1 MILNQVN
8 QLKIRS
14 MNRVLQTLK
23 RGRYL
28 LAVLAVMCSQLA
40 FAQTSRYTIKGVIS
54 DARNKEPLIGAAV
67 RIAGTNQGASTDV
80 NGAYTLS
87 VEGNQ
92 GPYSLTISYAGY
104 KTVTRSVSLNQATVN
119 LDVEMTEDALN
130 LDEVVVTGTTVATS
144 KRQLGNAISTVSAKE
159 LEGGAA
165 TSIDQALAGKVS
177 GAQISQNSGNPA
189 GGISV
194 RLRGNST
201 ISGSS
206 DPLYIIDGVI
216 VNNSSSE
223 LVDLGG
229 YTQNRLVDINPADID
244 RIEII
249 KGAAGAAIY
258 GSRASN
264 GVVQIFTKKGKSGA
278 PVVNVATQFR
288 SNSLRKKVEFN
299 QYPFRFTNTT
309 ASDLSQVPV
318 TRYDLQ
324 DEIFETAYGSETN
337 VSVSGGSDNS
347 QYYVSAGYLGNDG
360 IIKSTDFKRAT
371 TRLRFDQR
379 FNNVFKL
386 SSGVSFTRST
396 SSELPNGGINSAWG
410 ALTGFIFGNN
420 FVNPN
425 PDPVTGA
432 YPPLSPIG
440 VVTRTNPLEAIN
452 RFDFDQQTSRF
463 IGDVTL
469 SAEPTKNLSIN
480 YTLGFDNATQLAT
493 AFIPIGNTT
502 PENTTGYARKADRI
516 SLLMNNDLNMA
527 YRAKVGSWLE
537 STTSVGGTLQTERIN
552 SNSITGRQLSPVSQ
566 SASSGAS
573 IVTGD
578 ANSTLNIQGFYVQ
591 QTFGIANKLYLTG
604 AIRRDGSSSFGE
616 ANRWQTYPKLSGSY
630 VLSEENFWKNSSIGS
645 VIPSL
650 KIRASYGQSG
660 NLTAIGAYDRF
671 SNYVNVSLAGLP
683 GLSAPTQF
691 GNPDVKPERQTE
703 KEIGLDAS
711 FMADRLGLEISI
723 YDKGVEDLLLPVT
736 LRPST
741 GYLTQFQNI
750 GNMTNKGLEIMLR
763 GVPVQSSNFKWN
775 STLIFS
781 KVKNRVTDVPGGVVT
796 FPGGFGQVAAVN
808 GYALGAFYATA
819 FARDASGNKLLN
831 AAGFPQPEQRSRN
844 AAGQPTGGNMPRVIG
859 DPNPDWTGSFT
870 NEFSI
875 GKSLSLRM
883 QWDASYGNDVFNFTR
898 RVGDRDLYGGLKGYE
913 SELRGEVP
921 KGTSAALFS
930 IMENWIEDGSYLKFR
945 EISATYD
952 LRLKAL
958 NNKPLRIT
966 VSGRNLWSID
976 KYKGWDPE
984 TNAAGQS
991 TAVRGFDFVEVPI
1004 PRTIAVGL
1012 NYTF

>member
-1 MILNQVN
+1 M
-8 QLKIRS
+8 K
-14 MNRVLQTLK
+14 RVLQTFK
-23 RGRYL
+23 KGRYL
-28 LAVLAVMCSQLA
+28 LAVLAIMCCQLA
-40 FAQTSRYTIKGVIS
+40 SAQPARYTIKGVIS
-54 DARNKEPLIGAAV
+54 DARNKEPLIGATV
-67 RIAGTNQGASTDV
+67 RVSGTNQGASTDV
-80 NGAYTLS
+80 NGAYTLN

-92 GPYSLTISYAGY
+92 GSYSLAISYAGY
-104 KTVTRSVSLNQATVN
+104 KTVTRTVTVSQDAVTLN
-119 LDVEMTEDALN
+119 VEMTEDALN

-278 PVVNVATQFR
+278 PVVNVSTQFR

-299 QYPFRFTNTT
+299 EHPFRFTNTT

-324 DEIFETAYGSETN
+324 DEIFDTAYGSETN
-337 VSVSGGSDNS
+337 VSVSGGTDQS

-379 FNNVFKL
+379 FNDIFKV
-386 SSGVSFTRST
+386 STGVSYTRST

-420 FVNPN
+420 FVNPQ
-425 PDPVTGA
+425 PDAITGV

-527 YRAKVGSWLE
+527 YKAKVGSWLE
-537 STTSVGGTLQTERIN
+537 STTSLGGTLQTERIN

-566 SASSGAS
+566 AASSGAS

-630 VLSEENFWKNSSIGS
+630 ILSEEGFWKDSSIGS
-645 VIPSL
+645 IIPSL

-711 FMADRLGLEISI
+711 FLADRLGLEISV
-723 YDKGVEDLLLPVT
+723 YDKGVQDLLLPVT

-844 AAGQPTGGNMPRVIG
+844 AAGQPTGGNLPRVIG

-913 SELRGEVP
+913 GELRGEVP

-952 LRLKAL
+952 IRLKAL

>member
-1 MILNQVN
+1 ME
-8 QLKIRS
+8 K
-14 MNRVLQTLK
+14 VLQTI
-23 RGRYL
+23 RRWPHL
-28 LAVLAVMCSQLA
+28 LAVVAIMCCQIA
-40 FAQTSRYTIKGVIS
+40 TAQTSRYTIKGVIT

-67 RIAGTNQGASTDV
+67 RIAGTNQGTSTDV
-80 NGAYTLS
+80 NGAFSLNLDLS
-87 VEGNQ
+87 Q
-92 GPYSLTISYAGY
+92 GSYPVAITYAGY
-104 KTVTRSVSLNQATVN
+104 KTVTRTVALTQSVVTLN
-119 LDVEMTEDALN
+119 VEMTEDALN

-206 DPLYIIDGVI
+206 DPLYIVDGVI
-216 VNNSSSE
+216 INNSSSE

-264 GVVQIFTKKGKSGA
+264 GVVQIFTKKGKSGK
-278 PVVNVATQFR
+278 PVVAVSTQFR
-288 SNSLRKKVEFN
+288 SNSLRKALEYN
-299 QYPFRFTNTT
+299 EYPFRFVDITPAANANTT
-309 ASDLSQVPV
+309 QVPV

-360 IIKSTDFKRAT
+360 IIKNTDFKRAT

-386 SSGVSFTRST
+386 STGISYTRST

-420 FVNPN
+420 FVNPQ
-425 PDPVTGA
+425 PDAVTGV
-432 YPPLSPIG
+432 YPTLAPTGLL
-440 VVTRTNPLEAIN
+440 RTNPLEAIN

-469 SAEPTKNLSIN
+469 SAEPAKNLSIN

-527 YRAKVGSWLE
+527 YRARVGSWLE

-566 SASSGAS
+566 SASSGAA

-578 ANSTLNIQGFYVQ
+578 AISTLNIQGFYVQ

-630 VLSEENFWKNSSIGS
+630 IISEEGFWKDSSLGS

-711 FMADRLGLEISI
+711 FLNDRLGLEVSV
-723 YDKGVEDLLLPVT
+723 YDKGVQDLLLPVT
-736 LRPST
+736 LRPSS

-750 GNMTNKGLEIMLR
+750 GNMTNKGLEVMLR

-844 AAGQPTGGNMPRVIG
+844 AAGQPTGGNLPRVIG

-898 RVGDRDLYGGLKGYE
+898 RVGARDLYGGLKEYGD
-913 SELRGEVP
+913 ELRGLVP
-921 KGTSAALFS
+921 KGTSFAVFS

-945 EISATYD
+945 ELSATYD
-952 LRLKAL
+952 IRLKAL
-958 NNKPLRIT
+958 KNKPLRVT

-1012 NYTF
+1012 NYTL

>member
-1 MILNQVN
+1 M
-8 QLKIRS
+8 KK
-14 MNRVLQTLK
+14 VLQTFK
-23 RGRYL
+23 RWPLL
-28 LAVLAVMCSQLA
+28 LAVIATMSCQIA
-40 FAQTSRYTIKGVIS
+40 TAQTSRYTIKGVIT

-67 RIAGTNQGASTDV
+67 RITGTNQGTSTDV
-80 NGAYTLS
+80 NGAFSLNLDLS
-87 VEGNQ
+87 Q
-92 GPYSLTISYAGY
+92 GSYPVSITYAGY
-104 KTVTRSVSLNQATVN
+104 KTVTRTIALNQSVVTLN
-119 LDVEMTEDALN
+119 VEMTEDALN

-229 YTQNRLVDINPADID
+229 YAQNRLVDINPADID

-278 PVVNVATQFR
+278 PIVNISTQFR
-288 SNSLRKKVEFN
+288 SNSLRKKLEIN
-299 QYPFRFTNTT
+299 EYPFRFTNTVP
-309 ASDLSQVPV
+309 ADLSQVPV

-360 IIKSTDFKRAT
+360 IIKNTDFKRAT
-371 TRLRFDQR
+371 ARLRFDQR
-379 FNNVFKL
+379 FNDVFKL
-386 SSGVSFTRST
+386 STGVSYTRST

-420 FVNPN
+420 FINPK
-425 PDPVTGA
+425 PDPATGV
-432 YPPLSPIG
+432 YPSLAPSFLL
-440 VVTRTNPLEAIN
+440 RTNPLEAIN

-469 SAEPTKNLSIN
+469 SAEPAKNLSIN

-502 PENTTGYARKADRI
+502 PENTTGYARKADRV
-516 SLLMNNDLNMA
+516 SLLMNNDLNVA

-537 STTSVGGTLQTERIN
+537 STTSLGGTLQTERIN

-578 ANSTLNIQGFYVQ
+578 AISTLNIQGFYVQ
-591 QTFGIANKLYLTG
+591 QTFGLANKLYLTA

-630 VLSEENFWKNSSIGS
+630 ILSEEVFWKDSSIGS
-645 VIPSL
+645 LIPSL

-711 FMADRLGLEISI
+711 FLNDRLGLEVSV
-723 YDKGVEDLLLPVT
+723 YDKGVQDLLLPVT

-750 GNMTNKGLEIMLR
+750 GNMTNKGLEVMLR
-763 GVPVQSSNFKWN
+763 GVPVQSSDFKWN

-844 AAGQPTGGNMPRVIG
+844 AAGQPTGGNLPRVIG

-870 NEFSI
+870 NEISV
-875 GKSLSLRM
+875 GKSLSFRM

-898 RVGDRDLYGGLKGYE
+898 RVGDRDFYGGLKGYE
-913 SELRGEVP
+913 DELRGAVP

-945 EISATYD
+945 ELSATYD
-952 LRLKAL
+952 IRLKAL
-958 NNKPLRIT
+958 NNKPLRVT

-1012 NYTF
+1012 NYTL

>member
-1 MILNQVN
+1 MNQ
-8 QLKIRS
+8 
-14 MNRVLQTLK
+14 VLQTFK

-28 LAVLAVMCSQLA
+28 LAVLAIMCCQIA
-40 FAQTSRYTIKGVIS
+40 AAQTPRYAIKGVIT
-54 DARNKEPLIGAAV
+54 DARNKEPLIGAAIKV
-67 RIAGTNQGASTDV
+67 SGTNQGTSTDV
-80 NGAYTLS
+80 NGAFTLNLDLSAGSYPVVITYT
-87 VEGNQ
+87 
-92 GPYSLTISYAGY
+92 GY
-104 KTVTRSVSLNQATVN
+104 KPITRTVTLNERAVTLN
-119 LDVEMTEDALN
+119 VEMSEDALSI
-130 LDEVVVTGTTVATS
+130 DEVVVTGTTVATS
-144 KRQLGNAISTVSAKE
+144 KRQLGNAISTVSAKQ

-216 VNNSSSE
+216 LNNSSAE

-264 GVVQIFTKKGKSGA
+264 GVVQIFTKKGKSGK
-278 PVVNVATQFR
+278 PVVAVSTQFR
-288 SNSLRKKVEFN
+288 SNSLRKALEYN
-299 QYPFRFTNTT
+299 EYPFRFANAVAT
-309 ASDLSQVPV
+309 DLTQVPV

-324 DEIFETAYGSETN
+324 GEIFETAYGSETN
-337 VSVSGGSDNS
+337 ISVSGGSDNS

-360 IIKSTDFKRAT
+360 IVKNTDFKRAT

-379 FNNVFKL
+379 FNDVFKL
-386 SSGVSFTRST
+386 STGVSFTRST

-420 FVNPN
+420 FVNPQ
-425 PDPVTGA
+425 PDATTGV
-432 YPPLSPIG
+432 YPTLAPTGLL
-440 VVTRTNPLEAIN
+440 RTNPLEAIN

-463 IGDVTL
+463 IGDITL
-469 SAEPTKNLSIN
+469 TAEPVKNLSIN

-502 PENTTGYARKADRI
+502 PANTTGYARKADRI

-552 SNSITGRQLSPVSQ
+552 SNSITGTQLSPVSQ
-566 SASSGAS
+566 AASSGAS

-591 QTFGIANKLYLTG
+591 QTFGLANKLFLTG

-616 ANRWQTYPKLSGSY
+616 ANRWQNYPKVSGSY
-630 VLSEENFWKNSSIGS
+630 VISEEGFWKNSIAS

-711 FMADRLGLEISI
+711 FLGDRLGLEISL

-750 GNMTNKGLEIMLR
+750 GNMTNKGFELMLR
-763 GVPVQSSNFKWN
+763 GVPVQTSNFKWN

-844 AAGQPTGGNMPRVIG
+844 TAGQPTGGNKPMVIG

-913 SELRGEVP
+913 DELRGTVP
-921 KGTSAALFS
+921 KGTSAAVFS

-952 LRLKAL
+952 IRLKAL
-958 NNKPLRIT
+958 NNKPLRVT

>member
-1 MILNQVN
+1 MQ
-8 QLKIRS
+8 KI
-14 MNRVLQTLK
+14 LQTFK
-23 RGRYL
+23 KWPQL
-28 LAVLAVMCSQLA
+28 LAVMAIVCSQIA
-40 FAQTSRYTIKGVIS
+40 AAQTPRYTIKGVIT

-67 RIAGTNQGASTDV
+67 RLTGTNQGTSTDV
-80 NGAYTLS
+80 NGAYTLN
-87 VEGNQ
+87 VELSQ
-92 GPYSLTISYAGY
+92 GSYPISISYAGY
-104 KTVTRSVSLNQATVN
+104 KTVARTIVLSQGPATLN
-119 LDVEMTEDALN
+119 VEMSEDALN

-165 TSIDQALAGKVS
+165 TSIDQALAGKVA

-206 DPLYIIDGVI
+206 DPLYIVDGVI
-216 VNNSSSE
+216 INNSSSE

-264 GVVQIFTKKGKSGA
+264 GVVQIFTKKGKSGK
-278 PVVNVATQFR
+278 PVINVSSQFR
-288 SNSLRKKVEFN
+288 TNSLRKKVGFN
-299 QYPFRFTNTT
+299 QYPFRFTNTI
-309 ASDLSQVPV
+309 AADLSQVPV

-324 DEIFETAYGSETN
+324 DEIFETASGSETN
-337 VSVSGGSDNS
+337 VAVSGGSDNS

-360 IIKSTDFKRAT
+360 IIKNTDFKRVA

-379 FNNVFKL
+379 FNDIFKL
-386 SSGVSFTRST
+386 STGVSFTRST
-396 SSELPNGGINSAWG
+396 SSEIPNGGINSAWG

-420 FVNPN
+420 FVNPF
-425 PDPVTGA
+425 PDATTGV
-432 YPPLSPIG
+432 YPALSPPA
-440 VVTRTNPLEAIN
+440 VLRTNPLEAIN
-452 RFDFDQQTSRF
+452 RFNFDQQTSRF

-480 YTLGFDNATQLAT
+480 YTLGFDNATQLAS

-502 PENTTGYARKADRI
+502 PANTLGYARKANRV
-516 SLLMNNDLNMA
+516 SLLMNNDINMA
-527 YRAKVGSWLE
+527 YKAKVGSWLE
-537 STTSVGGTLQTERIN
+537 STTSLGGTLQTEKIN
-552 SNSITGRQLSPVSQ
+552 SNSITGTQLSPVSQ
-566 SASSGAS
+566 AASSGAA

-578 ANSTLNIQGFYVQ
+578 AVSTLNIQGFYVQ

-616 ANRWQTYPKLSGSY
+616 ANRWQTYPKLSASY
-630 VLSEENFWKNSSIGS
+630 ILSEEGFWKNSSLGS
-645 VIPSL
+645 IIPSL

-671 SNYVNVSLAGLP
+671 TNYSNVSLPGLP

-691 GNPDVKPERQTE
+691 GNADVKPERQTE

-711 FMADRLGLEISI
+711 FLNDRLGLEISI
-723 YDKGVEDLLLPVT
+723 YDKSVQDLLLPVT
-736 LRPST
+736 LRPSS

-750 GNMTNKGLEIMLR
+750 GNMTNKGLELMLR
-763 GVPVQSSNFKWN
+763 AVPVQSAKFKWN

-808 GYALGAFYATA
+808 GYALGAFYATS

-831 AAGFPQPEQRSRN
+831 VAGFPQPEQRSRN
-844 AAGQPTGGNMPRVIG
+844 AAGQPTGGNKPKVIG
-859 DPNPDWTGSFT
+859 DPNPDWTGAFT
-870 NEFSI
+870 NEFTI
-875 GKSLSLRM
+875 GKSFSLRM

-898 RVGDRDLYGGLKGYE
+898 RVGDRDIYGGLKGYE
-913 SELRGEVP
+913 EELRGAVP
-921 KGTSAALFS
+921 KGTSAAVFN
-930 IMENWIEDGSYLKFR
+930 IMENWIEDGSYIKFR
-945 EISATYD
+945 ELSATYD
-952 LRLKAL
+952 IRLKAL
-958 NNKPLRIT
+958 NNKPLRVT
-966 VSGRNLWSID
+966 LSGRNLLSID

>member
-1 MILNQVN
+1 MQ
-8 QLKIRS
+8 KI
-14 MNRVLQTLK
+14 LQTFK
-23 RGRYL
+23 KWPQL
-28 LAVLAVMCSQLA
+28 LAVMAILCCQIAA
-40 FAQTSRYTIKGVIS
+40 AQTPRYTIKGVIT

-67 RIAGTNQGASTDV
+67 RLTGTNQGTSTDV
-80 NGAYTLS
+80 NGSYTLN
-87 VEGNQ
+87 VELSQ
-92 GPYSLTISYAGY
+92 GSYPMSISYAGY
-104 KTVTRSVSLNQATVN
+104 KTVTRTIVLSQGPATLN
-119 LDVEMTEDALN
+119 VEMSEDALN

-165 TSIDQALAGKVS
+165 TSIDQALAGKVA

-216 VNNSSSE
+216 INNSSAE

-264 GVVQIFTKKGKSGA
+264 GVVQIFTKKGKSGK
-278 PVVNVATQFR
+278 PVINVSSQFR
-288 SNSLRKKVEFN
+288 TNSLRKKVEFN
-299 QYPFRFTNTT
+299 EYPFRFTNTIAT
-309 ASDLSQVPV
+309 DLSQVPV

-324 DEIFETAYGSETN
+324 DEIFGTASGSETN
-337 VSVSGGSDNS
+337 VAVSGGSDNS

-360 IIKSTDFKRAT
+360 IIKNTDFKRVA

-379 FNNVFKL
+379 FNDVFKL
-386 SSGVSFTRST
+386 STGVSFTRST
-396 SSELPNGGINSAWG
+396 SSEIPNGGINSAWG

-420 FVNPN
+420 YVNPF
-425 PDPVTGA
+425 PDPITGV
-432 YPPLSPIG
+432 YPALSPPA
-440 VVTRTNPLEAIN
+440 VLRTNPLEAIN
-452 RFDFDQQTSRF
+452 RFNFDQQTSRF

-502 PENTTGYARKADRI
+502 PTNTTGYARKADRI
-516 SLLMNNDLNMA
+516 SLLMNNDINMA

-537 STTSVGGTLQTERIN
+537 STTSLGGTLQTERIN
-552 SNSITGRQLSPVSQ
+552 SNSITGTQLSPVSQ
-566 SASSGAS
+566 AASSGAA

-578 ANSTLNIQGFYVQ
+578 ANSTLNILGFYIQ
-591 QTFGIANKLYLTG
+591 QTFGISNKLFLTG
-604 AIRRDGSSSFGE
+604 ALRRDGSSSFGE
-616 ANRWQTYPKLSGSY
+616 ANRWQNYPKVSASY
-630 VLSEENFWKNSSIGS
+630 VISEEGFWKNSLGS

-671 SNYVNVSLAGLP
+671 TNYANVSLPGLP

-691 GNPDVKPERQTE
+691 GNADVKPERQTE

-711 FMADRLGLEISI
+711 FLNDRLGFEISI
-723 YDKGVEDLLLPVT
+723 YDKGVQDLLLPVT
-736 LRPST
+736 LRPSS

-750 GNMTNKGLEIMLR
+750 GNMTNKGIELMLR
-763 GVPVQSSNFKWN
+763 AVPVQSAKFKWN

-808 GYALGAFYATA
+808 GYALGAFYATS

-844 AAGQPTGGNMPRVIG
+844 AAGQPTGGNKPKVIG
-859 DPNPDWTGSFT
+859 DPNPDWTGAFT
-870 NEFSI
+870 NEFTI
-875 GKSLSLRM
+875 GKSFSLRM

-898 RVGDRDLYGGLKGYE
+898 RVGNRDIYGGLKGYE
-913 SELRGEVP
+913 EELRGVVP
-921 KGTSAALFS
+921 KGSSAAVFG
-930 IMENWIEDGSYLKFR
+930 IMENWIEDGSYVKFR
-945 EISATYD
+945 ELSATYD
-952 LRLKAL
+952 IRLKAL
-958 NNKPLRIT
+958 NNKPLRVT
-966 VSGRNLWSID
+966 VSGRNLLSID

>member
-1 MILNQVN
+1 ME
-8 QLKIRS
+8 K
-14 MNRVLQTLK
+14 VLQTF
-23 RGRYL
+23 RRWPQL
-28 LAVLAVMCSQLA
+28 LAVMVIMCCQIA
-40 FAQTSRYTIKGVIS
+40 AAQTPRYTIKGVIS

-67 RIAGTNQGASTDV
+67 KVSGTNLGTSTDM
-80 NGAYTLS
+80 NGAFTLNL
-87 VEGNQ
+87 ELAQ
-92 GPYSLTISYAGY
+92 GSYPLTISYAGY
-104 KTVTRSVSLNQATVN
+104 KTVTRTVALGQGAVTLN
-119 LDVEMTEDALN
+119 VEMTEDALN

-206 DPLYIIDGVI
+206 DPLYIVDGVI
-216 VNNSSSE
+216 INNSSAE

-278 PVVNVATQFR
+278 PVINVSSQFR
-288 SNSLRKKVEFN
+288 SNSLRKKLETN
-299 QYPFRFTNTT
+299 EYPFRFTNTV
-309 ASDLSQVPV
+309 ASDLSQIPV

-324 DEIFETAYGSETN
+324 EEIFETAYGSETN

-347 QYYVSAGYLGNDG
+347 QYYASAGYLGNGG
-360 IIKSTDFKRAT
+360 IIKNTDFKRAT
-371 TRLRFDQR
+371 SRLRFDQR

-386 SSGVSFTRST
+386 STGLSFTRST
-396 SSELPNGGINSAWG
+396 SAELPNGGINSAWG

-420 FVNPN
+420 FINPQ
-425 PDPVTGA
+425 PDAVTGV
-432 YPPLSPIG
+432 YPSLAPTGLL
-440 VVTRTNPLEAIN
+440 RTNPLEAVN

-463 IGDVTL
+463 IGDITL

-480 YTLGFDNATQLAT
+480 YTLGVDNATQLAT

-502 PENTTGYARKADRI
+502 PANTTGYARKADRI
-516 SLLMNNDLNMA
+516 SLLLNNDLNLA

-552 SNSITGRQLSPVSQ
+552 STSITGTQLSPVSQ
-566 SASSGAS
+566 AASSGAS

-578 ANSTLNIQGFYVQ
+578 AKSTLNIQGFYVQ
-591 QTFGIANKLYLTG
+591 QTFGIANRLYLTG

-616 ANRWQTYPKLSGSY
+616 ANRWQTYPKISGSY
-630 VLSEENFWKNSSIGS
+630 VISEEEFWKNSLGS
-645 VIPSL
+645 FIPSL

-660 NLTAIGAYDRF
+660 NLTAIGAYDRY

-711 FMADRLGLEISI
+711 FLNDRLGLEVSI
-723 YDKGVEDLLLPVT
+723 YDKSVKDLLLPVT
-736 LRPST
+736 LRPSS

-750 GNMTNKGLEIMLR
+750 GNMTNKGFELMLR

-808 GYALGAFYATA
+808 GYALGAFYATS
-819 FARDASGNKLLN
+819 FARDASGNKLLRAN
-831 AAGFPQPEQRSRN
+831 GFPQAEQRSRD
-844 AAGQPTGGNMPRVIG
+844 AAGQPTGGNKPSVIG

-875 GKSLSLRM
+875 GKNLSLRM

-898 RVGDRDLYGGLKGYE
+898 RVGDRDIYGGLKGYE
-913 SELRGEVP
+913 DELRGTVP
-921 KGTSAALFS
+921 KGSSAAVFS
-930 IMENWIEDGSYLKFR
+930 IFENWIEDGSYLKFR
-945 EISATYD
+945 ELSATYD
-952 LRLKAL
+952 IRLKAL
-958 NNKPLRIT
+958 NNKPLRVT
-966 VSGRNLWSID
+966 VSGRNLLSID

>member
-1 MILNQVN
+1 ME
-8 QLKIRS
+8 K
-14 MNRVLQTLK
+14 VLQTF
-23 RGRYL
+23 RRWPQL
-28 LAVLAVMCSQLA
+28 LAVIAIMCCQVA
-40 FAQTSRYTIKGVIS
+40 TAQTSRYTIKGVIT

-67 RIAGTNQGASTDV
+67 RITGTNQGTSTDV
-80 NGAYTLS
+80 NGAFTLNLELS
-87 VEGNQ
+87 Q
-92 GPYSLTISYAGY
+92 GSYPVAISYAGY
-104 KTVTRSVSLNQATVN
+104 KTVTRTVALTQGVVTLN
-119 LDVEMTEDALN
+119 VEMTEDALS

-206 DPLYIIDGVI
+206 DPLYIVDGVI
-216 VNNSSSE
+216 INNSSSE

-278 PVVNVATQFR
+278 PAVSVSTQFR
-288 SNSLRKKVEFN
+288 SNSLRKKLEFN
-299 QYPFRFTNTT
+299 EYPFRFTNTT
-309 ASDLSQVPV
+309 ASDKTQVPV

-360 IIKSTDFKRAT
+360 IIKNTDFKRAT

-379 FNNVFKL
+379 FNDVFKL
-386 SSGVSFTRST
+386 STGVSYTRST

-420 FVNPN
+420 FVNPEPN
-425 PDPVTGA
+425 ATTGA
-432 YPPLSPIG
+432 YPSLSPTG
-440 VVTRTNPLEAIN
+440 LLRTNPLEAIN

-469 SAEPTKNLSIN
+469 SAEPAKNLSIN

-502 PENTTGYARKADRI
+502 PTNTTGYARKADRI

-527 YRAKVGSWLE
+527 YRARVGSWLE
-537 STTSVGGTLQTERIN
+537 STTSLGGTLQTERIN
-552 SNSITGRQLSPVSQ
+552 SNSITGTQLSPVSQ

-578 ANSTLNIQGFYVQ
+578 AMSTLNIQGFYVQ
-591 QTFGIANKLYLTG
+591 QTFGIANRLYLTG

-630 VLSEENFWKNSSIGS
+630 VISEEGFWKDSSLGS
-645 VIPSL
+645 AIPSL

-711 FMADRLGLEISI
+711 FLNDRLGLEVSV

-750 GNMTNKGLEIMLR
+750 GNMTNKGLEVMLR
-763 GVPVQSSNFKWN
+763 GVPVQNSNFKWN

-819 FARDASGNKLLN
+819 FARDPSGNLLLN

-844 AAGQPTGGNMPRVIG
+844 AAGQPTGGNQPRVIG

-870 NEFSI
+870 NELSI
-875 GKSLSLRM
+875 GKNLSLRM

-913 SELRGEVP
+913 AELRGEVP

-945 EISATYD
+945 ELSATSD
-952 LRLKAL
+952 IRLKAL
-958 NNKPLRIT
+958 NNKPLRVT

>member
-1 MILNQVN
+1 M
-8 QLKIRS
+8 K
-14 MNRVLQTLK
+14 RVLQTFK
-23 RGRYL
+23 KGRYL
-28 LAVLAVMCSQLA
+28 LAVLVLMCSQLA
-40 FAQTSRYTIKGVIS
+40 VAQTPRYSIRGVIT
-54 DARNKEPLIGAAV
+54 DARNQEPLIGAAV
-67 RIAGTNQGASTDV
+67 KITGTNLGTSTDV
-80 NGAYTLS
+80 NGAFTLNVDLSAGSYPVSITYT
-87 VEGNQ
+87 
-92 GPYSLTISYAGY
+92 GY
-104 KTVTRSVSLNQATVN
+104 KPVSRTVLLDQSTVTLNVQ
-119 LDVEMTEDALN
+119 MTEDALSI
-130 LDEVVVTGTTVATS
+130 DEVVVTGTTVATS
-144 KRQLGNAISTVSAKE
+144 KRQLGNAISTVSAKQ

-165 TSIDQALAGKVS
+165 TSVDQALAGKVS

-206 DPLYIIDGVI
+206 DPLYIVDGVI
-216 VNNSSSE
+216 INNSSAE

-264 GVVQIFTKKGKSGA
+264 GVVQIFTKKGKSGK
-278 PVVNVATQFR
+278 PVVAVSTQFR
-288 SNSLRKKVEFN
+288 SNSLRKPLEYN
-299 QYPFRFTNTT
+299 QYPFRFANTV
-309 ASDLSQVPV
+309 AADLTQVPV

-324 DEIFETAYGSETN
+324 DQIFETAYGSETN

-360 IIKSTDFKRAT
+360 IVKNTDFKRAT

-379 FNNVFKL
+379 FNDVFKL
-386 SSGVSFTRST
+386 STGVSFTRST

-425 PDPVTGA
+425 PDPVTGV
-432 YPPLSPIG
+432 YPTLAPTGLL
-440 VVTRTNPLEAIN
+440 RTNPLEAIN
-452 RFDFDQQTSRF
+452 RFDFNQQTSRF
-463 IGDVTL
+463 IGDLTL
-469 SAEPTKNLSIN
+469 TAEPMKNLSIN

-502 PENTTGYARKADRI
+502 PANTTGYARKADRI
-516 SLLMNNDLNMA
+516 SLLLNNDLNMA

-552 SNSITGRQLSPVSQ
+552 SNSITGTQLSPVSQ
-566 SASSGAS
+566 AASSGAS

-591 QTFGIANKLYLTG
+591 QTFGLANKLFLTG

-616 ANRWQTYPKLSGSY
+616 ANRWQNYPKVSGSY
-630 VLSEENFWKNSSIGS
+630 VISEEGFWKNSIAS

-711 FMADRLGLEISI
+711 FLGDRLGLEISL
-723 YDKGVEDLLLPVT
+723 YDKSVQDLLLPVT

-819 FARDASGNKLLN
+819 FARDASGNRLLN

-844 AAGQPTGGNMPRVIG
+844 AAGQPTGGNKPMVIG

-898 RVGDRDLYGGLKGYE
+898 RVGDRDIYGGLKGYE
-913 SELRGEVP
+913 DELRGTVP

-952 LRLKAL
+952 IRLKAL
-958 NNKPLRIT
+958 NNKPLRVT

>member
-1 MILNQVN
+1 M
-8 QLKIRS
+8 KK
-14 MNRVLQTLK
+14 VLQTFK
-23 RGRYL
+23 NCRYL
-28 LAVLAVMCSQLA
+28 FVVMAVLYCQVAA
-40 FAQTSRYTIKGVIS
+40 AQNPRVIKGVVT
-54 DARNKEPLIGAAV
+54 DARSKEPLPGAV
-67 RIAGTNQGASTDV
+67 VKISGITGGTSTDI
-80 NGAYTLS
+80 NGAFTLS
-87 VEGNQ
+87 VNAAEGS
-92 GPYSLTISYAGY
+92 YSVMITYTGY
-104 KTVTRSVSLNQATVN
+104 KSVTKTVVLNQSSVSLN
-119 LDVEMTEDALN
+119 VELAEDALN

-144 KRQLGNAISTVSAKE
+144 KRQLGNAISTVSAKQ
-159 LEGGAA
+159 LEGGAS
-165 TSIDQALAGKVS
+165 TSVDQALAGKVA

-206 DPLYIIDGVI
+206 DPLYIVDGVI
-216 VNNSSSE
+216 INNSSSE
-223 LVDLGG
+223 LIDLGG

-264 GVVQIFTKKGKSGA
+264 GVVQIFTKKGKSGK
-278 PVVNVATQFR
+278 PVISVSSQFR
-288 SNSLRKKVEFN
+288 TNSLRKKVGFN
-299 QYPFRFTNTT
+299 EYPFRFTNTIAT
-309 ASDLSQVPV
+309 DPSQVPV

-324 DEIFETAYGSETN
+324 NEIFETASGSESN
-337 VSVSGGSDNS
+337 VAVSGGSDNS

-360 IIKSTDFKRAT
+360 IIKNTDFKRIA

-379 FNNVFKL
+379 FNDIFKL
-386 SSGVSFTRST
+386 STGVSFTRST
-396 SSELPNGGINSAWG
+396 SSEIPNGGINSAWG

-420 FVNPN
+420 FVNPF
-425 PDPVTGA
+425 PDAITGV
-432 YPPLSPIG
+432 YPALSPPA
-440 VVTRTNPLEAIN
+440 VLRTNPLEAIN
-452 RFDFDQQTSRF
+452 RFNFDQQTSRF

-502 PENTTGYARKADRI
+502 PANTTGYARKADRI
-516 SLLMNNDLNMA
+516 SLLMNNDMNMA

-537 STTSVGGTLQTERIN
+537 STTSLGGTLQTEKIN
-552 SNSITGRQLSPVSQ
+552 SNSITGTQLSPVSQ
-566 SASSGAS
+566 AASSGAA

-578 ANSTLNIQGFYVQ
+578 ANSTLNILGFYIQ
-591 QTFGIANKLYLTG
+591 QTFGISNKLFLTG
-604 AIRRDGSSSFGE
+604 ALRRDGSSSFGE
-616 ANRWQTYPKLSGSY
+616 ANRWQNYPKVSGSY
-630 VLSEENFWKNSSIGS
+630 VISEEGFWKNSLGS

-650 KIRASYGQSG
+650 KLRASYGQSG

-671 SNYVNVSLAGLP
+671 TNYANVSLPGLP

-691 GNPDVKPERQTE
+691 GNADIKPERQTE

-711 FMADRLGLEISI
+711 FLSNRLGFEISL
-723 YDKGVEDLLLPVT
+723 YDKGVKDLLLPVT
-736 LRPST
+736 LRPSS

-750 GNMTNKGLEIMLR
+750 GNMTNKGFEIMFR
-763 GVPVQSSNFKWN
+763 GVPVQSAKFRWN

-808 GYALGAFYATA
+808 GYALGAFYATS

-844 AAGQPTGGNMPRVIG
+844 AAGQPTGGNKPTVIG
-859 DPNPDWTGSFT
+859 DPNPDWTGAFT
-870 NEFSI
+870 NEFTI
-875 GKSLSLRM
+875 GKSFSLRM

-898 RVGDRDLYGGLKGYE
+898 RVGDRDIYGGLKGYE
-913 SELRGEVP
+913 EELRGTVP

-945 EISATYD
+945 ELSATYD
-952 LRLKAL
+952 IRLKAL
-958 NNKPLRIT
+958 NNKPLRVT

>member
-1 MILNQVN
+1 MEKL
-8 QLKIRS
+8 
-14 MNRVLQTLK
+14 LQTFK
-23 RGRYL
+23 RWPGL
-28 LAVLAVMCSQLA
+28 LAVMAIMCCQIA
-40 FAQTSRYTIKGVIS
+40 AAQTPRYTIKGVIT

-67 RIAGTNQGASTDV
+67 RITGTNQGTSTDV
-80 NGAYTLS
+80 NGAFTLN
-87 VEGNQ
+87 VELSQ
-92 GPYSLTISYAGY
+92 GTYPVSISYAGY
-104 KTVTRSVSLNQATVN
+104 KTVNRSVVLNQGPVVLN
-119 LDVEMTEDALN
+119 VEMSEDALN

-216 VNNSSSE
+216 LNNSSAE

-278 PVVNVATQFR
+278 PVINVSTQFR
-288 SNSLRKKVEFN
+288 SNSLRKKLEFN
-299 QYPFRFTNTT
+299 EYPFRFTNTI

-360 IIKSTDFKRAT
+360 IIKNTDFKRAT

-386 SSGVSFTRST
+386 STGVSYSRST
-396 SSELPNGGINSAWG
+396 SSELPNGGLNSAWG
-410 ALTGFIFGNN
+410 ALTGFIFANN
-420 FVNPN
+420 FVNPQ
-425 PDPVTGA
+425 PDATTGV
-432 YPPLSPIG
+432 YPTLAPTGLL
-440 VVTRTNPLEAIN
+440 RTNPLEAIN

-469 SAEPTKNLSIN
+469 SVEPAKNLSIN

-502 PENTTGYARKADRI
+502 PTNTTGYARKADRI
-516 SLLMNNDLNMA
+516 SLLLNNDLNLA

-552 SNSITGRQLSPVSQ
+552 ANSITGTQLSPVSQ

-578 ANSTLNIQGFYVQ
+578 ALSTLNIQGFYVQ

-630 VLSEENFWKNSSIGS
+630 ILSEEGFWKDSSLGS
-645 VIPSL
+645 IIPSL
-650 KIRASYGQSG
+650 KLRASYGQSG

-671 SNYVNVSLAGLP
+671 TNYVNVSLAGLP

-711 FMADRLGLEISI
+711 FLNDRLGLEISV
-723 YDKGVEDLLLPVT
+723 YDKAVKDLLLPVT

-750 GNMTNKGLEIMLR
+750 GNMTNKGLEVMLR
-763 GVPVQSSNFKWN
+763 GVPVQSANFKWN

-781 KVKNRVTDVPGGVVT
+781 KVKNRVSDVPGGVVT

-819 FARDASGNKLLN
+819 FARDASGNLLLN

-844 AAGQPTGGNMPRVIG
+844 AAGQPTGGNRPQVIG

-870 NEFSI
+870 NELSI
-875 GKSLSLRM
+875 GKSLSVRM

-913 SELRGEVP
+913 SELRGEVK
-921 KGTSAALFS
+921 KGTSAAVFS

-945 EISATYD
+945 ELSATYD
-952 LRLKAL
+952 IRLKAL
-958 NNKPLRIT
+958 NNKPLRLT

>member
-1 MILNQVN
+1 M
-8 QLKIRS
+8 KK
-14 MNRVLQTLK
+14 VLQTF
-23 RGRYL
+23 RRWPQL
-28 LAVLAVMCSQLA
+28 LAVIAIMCCQIA
-40 FAQTSRYTIKGVIS
+40 TAQTSRYTIKGVIT

-67 RIAGTNQGASTDV
+67 RITGTNQGTSTDV
-80 NGAYTLS
+80 NGAFSLNLDLS
-87 VEGNQ
+87 Q
-92 GPYSLTISYAGY
+92 GSYPVAITYAGY
-104 KTVTRSVSLNQATVN
+104 KTVTRTVMLNQSVVTLN
-119 LDVEMTEDALN
+119 VEMSEDALN

-206 DPLYIIDGVI
+206 DPLYIVDGVI
-216 VNNSSSE
+216 INNSSAE

-278 PVVNVATQFR
+278 PVVNVSTQFR
-288 SNSLRKKVEFN
+288 SNSLRKKVEYN
-299 QYPFRFTNTT
+299 EYPFRFINTT
-309 ASDLSQVPV
+309 AADKTQVPV

-347 QYYVSAGYLGNDG
+347 QYYASAGYLGNDG
-360 IIKSTDFKRAT
+360 IIKNTDFKRAT
-371 TRLRFDQR
+371 TRLRLDQR
-379 FNNVFKL
+379 INDVFKL
-386 SSGVSFTRST
+386 STGLSYTRST

-420 FVNPN
+420 FINPQ
-425 PDPVTGA
+425 PDATTGV
-432 YPPLSPIG
+432 YPALAPSFLL
-440 VVTRTNPLEAIN
+440 RTNPLEAIN
-452 RFDFDQQTSRF
+452 RFDFDQQTNRL
-463 IGDVTL
+463 IGDITL
-469 SAEPTKNLSIN
+469 SAEPVKNLSIN
-480 YTLGFDNATQLAT
+480 YTLGVDNATQLAT

-516 SLLMNNDLNMA
+516 SLLLNNDLNMA

-537 STTSVGGTLQTERIN
+537 STTSLGGTLQTERIN
-552 SNSITGRQLSPVSQ
+552 STSITGRQLSPASQ

-591 QTFGIANKLYLTG
+591 QTFGIANRLYLTG

-630 VLSEENFWKNSSIGS
+630 IISEEGFWKESSLGS

-671 SNYVNVSLAGLP
+671 SNYLNVSLAGLP

-691 GNPDVKPERQTE
+691 GNADVKPERQTE

-711 FMADRLGLEISI
+711 FLKDRLGLEVSV
-723 YDKGVEDLLLPVT
+723 YDKGVQDLLLPVT

-750 GNMTNKGLEIMLR
+750 GNMTNKGLEVMLR

-831 AAGFPQPEQRSRN
+831 VAGFPQPEQKSRN
-844 AAGQPTGGNMPRVIG
+844 SAGQPTGGNQPRVIG

-875 GKSLSLRM
+875 GKNLSLRM

-898 RVGDRDLYGGLKGYE
+898 RVGNRDFYGGLKGYE
-913 SELRGEVP
+913 DELRGTVP
-921 KGTSAALFS
+921 KGTSAALFG

-945 EISATYD
+945 ELSATYD
-952 LRLKAL
+952 IRLKAL

-966 VSGRNLWSID
+966 VSGRNLLSID

>member
-1 MILNQVN
+1 MEKL
-8 QLKIRS
+8 
-14 MNRVLQTLK
+14 LQTFK
-23 RGRYL
+23 RWPGL
-28 LAVLAVMCSQLA
+28 LAVMAIMCCQIA
-40 FAQTSRYTIKGVIS
+40 AAQTPRYTIKGVIT

-67 RIAGTNQGASTDV
+67 RITGTNQGTSTDV
-80 NGAYTLS
+80 NGAFTLN
-87 VEGNQ
+87 VELSQ
-92 GPYSLTISYAGY
+92 GTYPVSISYAGY
-104 KTVTRSVSLNQATVN
+104 KTVNRSVVLNQGPVVLN
-119 LDVEMTEDALN
+119 VEMSEDALN

-216 VNNSSSE
+216 LNNSSAE

-278 PVVNVATQFR
+278 PVINVSTQFR
-288 SNSLRKKVEFN
+288 SNSLRKKLEFN
-299 QYPFRFTNTT
+299 EYPFRFTNTI

-360 IIKSTDFKRAT
+360 IIKNTDFKRAT

-386 SSGVSFTRST
+386 STGVSYSRST
-396 SSELPNGGINSAWG
+396 SSELPNGGLNSAWG
-410 ALTGFIFGNN
+410 ALTGFIFANN
-420 FVNPN
+420 FVNPQ
-425 PDPVTGA
+425 PDATTGV
-432 YPPLSPIG
+432 YPTLAPTGLL
-440 VVTRTNPLEAIN
+440 RTNPLEAIN

-469 SAEPTKNLSIN
+469 SVEPAKNLSIN

-502 PENTTGYARKADRI
+502 PTNTTGYARKADRI
-516 SLLMNNDLNMA
+516 SLLLNNDLNLA

-552 SNSITGRQLSPVSQ
+552 ANSITGTQLSPVSQ

-578 ANSTLNIQGFYVQ
+578 ALSTLNIQGFYVQ

-630 VLSEENFWKNSSIGS
+630 ILSEEGFWKDSSLGS
-645 VIPSL
+645 IIPSL
-650 KIRASYGQSG
+650 KLRASYGQSG

-671 SNYVNVSLAGLP
+671 TNYVNVSLAGLP

-711 FMADRLGLEISI
+711 FLNDRLGLEISV
-723 YDKGVEDLLLPVT
+723 YDKAVKDLLLPVT

-750 GNMTNKGLEIMLR
+750 GNMTNKGLEVMLR
-763 GVPVQSSNFKWN
+763 GVPVQSANFKWN

-781 KVKNRVTDVPGGVVT
+781 KVKNRVSDVPGGVVT

-819 FARDASGNKLLN
+819 FARDASGNLLLN

-844 AAGQPTGGNMPRVIG
+844 AAGQPTGGNRPQVIG
-859 DPNPDWTGSFT
+859 DPNPDWTSSFT
-870 NEFSI
+870 NELSI
-875 GKSLSLRM
+875 GKSLSVRM

-913 SELRGEVP
+913 SELRGEVK
-921 KGTSAALFS
+921 KGTSAAVFS

-945 EISATYD
+945 ELSATYD
-952 LRLKAL
+952 IRLKAL
-958 NNKPLRIT
+958 NNKPLRLT

>member
-1 MILNQVN
+1 M
-8 QLKIRS
+8 KK
-14 MNRVLQTLK
+14 VLQTFK
-23 RGRYL
+23 NCRYL
-28 LAVLAVMCSQLA
+28 LAVVAIMCCQIA
-40 FAQTSRYTIKGVIS
+40 AAQTSRYTIKGVIT

-67 RIAGTNQGASTDV
+67 KISGTNQGTSTDV
-80 NGAYTLS
+80 NGAFTLNATVAAGS
-87 VEGNQ
+87 YPIV
-92 GPYSLTISYAGY
+92 ISYTGY
-104 KTVTRSVSLNQATVN
+104 KPVTRTVALNQAETTLN
-119 LDVEMTEDALN
+119 VEMTVDALSM
-130 LDEVVVTGTTVATS
+130 DEVVVTGTTVATT

-206 DPLYIIDGVI
+206 DPLYIVDGVI
-216 VNNSSSE
+216 INNSSAE

-264 GVVQIFTKKGKSGA
+264 GVVQIFTKKGKSGK
-278 PVVNVATQFR
+278 PVITVGTQFR
-288 SNSLRKKVEFN
+288 SNSLRKKVETN
-299 QYPFRFTNTT
+299 EHPFRFTNTT
-309 ASDLSQVPV
+309 ATDLSQVPV

-324 DEIFETAYGSETN
+324 NEIFETAYGSETN

-347 QYYVSAGYLGNDG
+347 QYYASAGYLGNDG
-360 IIKSTDFKRAT
+360 IVKSTDFKRAT
-371 TRLRFDQR
+371 ARLRFDQR
-379 FNNVFKL
+379 FNDIFKI
-386 SSGVSFTRST
+386 STGVSFTRST
-396 SSELPNGGINSAWG
+396 SQELPNGGINSAWG
-410 ALTGFIFGNN
+410 AMTGFIFANN
-420 FVNPN
+420 YISPY
-425 PDPVTGA
+425 PDAVTGV
-432 YPPLSPIG
+432 YPSLSPPAAI
-440 VVTRTNPLEAIN
+440 RTNPIEAIN
-452 RFDFDQQTSRF
+452 RFDFQQQTSRF

-480 YTLGFDNATQLAT
+480 YTLGFDNTTQLAT

-502 PENTTGYARKADRI
+502 PANTTGYARKADRI
-516 SLLMNNDLNMA
+516 SILMNNDINMA
-527 YRAKVGSWLE
+527 YRAKVGTWLE
-537 STTSVGGTLQTERIN
+537 STTSFGGTAQTEKIN
-552 SNSITGRQLSPVSQ
+552 SNSITGTQLSPVSRA
-566 SASSGAS
+566 ASSGAS

-578 ANSTLNIQGFYVQ
+578 ANSILNILGFYVQ
-591 QTFGIANKLYLTG
+591 QTFGISNKLFLTG

-616 ANRWQTYPKLSGSY
+616 ANRWQNYPKVSGSY
-630 VLSEENFWKNSSIGS
+630 VISEENFWKNSLGS

-650 KIRASYGQSG
+650 KLRASYGQSG

-711 FMADRLGLEISI
+711 FLKDRLGLEISL
-723 YDKGVEDLLLPVT
+723 YDKGVQDLLLPVT

-741 GYLTQFQNI
+741 GYTTQFQNI

-763 GVPVQSSNFKWN
+763 GVPVQTSNFKWN

-819 FARDASGNKLLN
+819 FARNASGGLLLN

-844 AAGQPTGGNMPRVIG
+844 AAGQPTGGNQPRVIG

-883 QWDASYGNDVFNFTR
+883 QWDASVGNDVFNFTR
-898 RVGDRDLYGGLKGYE
+898 RVGDRDIYGGLKGYE
-913 SELRGEVP
+913 KELRGEVP
-921 KGTSAALFS
+921 KGTSAALFAV
-930 IMENWIEDGSYLKFR
+930 MENWIEDGSYLKFR

-952 LRLKAL
+952 IRLKAL
-958 NNKPLRIT
+958 NNRPLRVT
-966 VSGRNLWSID
+966 VSGRNLLSID

>member
-1 MILNQVN
+1 M
-8 QLKIRS
+8 K
-14 MNRVLQTLK
+14 RVLQTFK
-23 RGRYL
+23 KGRYL
-28 LAVLAVMCSQLA
+28 LAVLVLVCSQLA
-40 FAQTSRYTIKGVIS
+40 VAQTPRYSIRGVIT
-54 DARNKEPLIGAAV
+54 DARNQEPLIGAAV
-67 RIAGTNQGASTDV
+67 KITGTNLGTSTDV
-80 NGAYTLS
+80 NGAFTLNVDLSAGSYPVSITYT
-87 VEGNQ
+87 
-92 GPYSLTISYAGY
+92 GY
-104 KTVTRSVSLNQATVN
+104 KPVSRTVLLDQSTVTLNVQ
-119 LDVEMTEDALN
+119 MTEDALSI
-130 LDEVVVTGTTVATS
+130 DEVVVTGTTVATS
-144 KRQLGNAISTVSAKE
+144 KRQLGNAISTVSAKQ

-165 TSIDQALAGKVS
+165 TSVDQALAGKVS

-206 DPLYIIDGVI
+206 DPLYIVDGVI
-216 VNNSSSE
+216 INNSSAE

-264 GVVQIFTKKGKSGA
+264 GVVQIFTKKGKSGK
-278 PVVNVATQFR
+278 PVVAVSTQFR
-288 SNSLRKKVEFN
+288 SNSLRKPLEYN
-299 QYPFRFTNTT
+299 QYPFRFANTV
-309 ASDLSQVPV
+309 AADLTQVPV

-324 DEIFETAYGSETN
+324 DQIFETAYGSETN

-360 IIKSTDFKRAT
+360 IVKNTDFKRAT

-379 FNNVFKL
+379 FNDVFKL
-386 SSGVSFTRST
+386 STGVSFTRST

-425 PDPVTGA
+425 PDPVTGV
-432 YPPLSPIG
+432 YPTLAPTGLL
-440 VVTRTNPLEAIN
+440 RTNPLEAIN
-452 RFDFDQQTSRF
+452 RFDFNQQTSRF
-463 IGDVTL
+463 IGDLTL
-469 SAEPTKNLSIN
+469 TAEPMKNLSIN

-502 PENTTGYARKADRI
+502 PANTTGYARKADRI
-516 SLLMNNDLNMA
+516 SLLLNNDLNMA

-552 SNSITGRQLSPVSQ
+552 SNSITGTQLSPVSQ
-566 SASSGAS
+566 AASSGAS

-591 QTFGIANKLYLTG
+591 QTFGLANKLFLTG

-616 ANRWQTYPKLSGSY
+616 ANRWQNYPKVSGSY
-630 VLSEENFWKNSSIGS
+630 VISEEGFWKNSIAS

-711 FMADRLGLEISI
+711 FLGDRLGLEISL
-723 YDKGVEDLLLPVT
+723 YDKSVQDLLLPVT

-819 FARDASGNKLLN
+819 FARDASGNRLLN

-844 AAGQPTGGNMPRVIG
+844 AAGQPTGGNKPMVIG

-898 RVGDRDLYGGLKGYE
+898 RVGDRDIYGGLKGYE
-913 SELRGEVP
+913 DELRGTVP

-952 LRLKAL
+952 IRLKAL
-958 NNKPLRIT
+958 NNKPLRVT